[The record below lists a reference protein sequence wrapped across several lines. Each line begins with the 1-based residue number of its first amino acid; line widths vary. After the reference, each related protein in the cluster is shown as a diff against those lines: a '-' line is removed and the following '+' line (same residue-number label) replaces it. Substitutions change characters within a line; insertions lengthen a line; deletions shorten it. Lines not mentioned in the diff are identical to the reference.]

1 MTAGR
6 VDVADDVTAEAFS
19 RLLAYDG
26 RVRDP
31 AAWVFRVAFRLAAAE
46 LKRERRLLPDGMP
59 HASRVSD
66 PAALSGELTL
76 ALRMLSAQQRVV
88 VFLHY
93 HADLPVSEIANL
105 TGSSETAVKVR
116 LHRARRQLRTVLTDY
131 EGSHA

>member
-6 VDVADDVTAEAFS
+6 IDVADDVTAEAFS

-46 LKRERRLLPDGMP
+46 LKRERHISPDGMP
-59 HASRVSD
+59 HAHQFAD
-66 PAALSGELTL
+66 HAPLSGELTA
-76 ALRMLSAQQRVV
+76 ALRALSPPQRVV

-93 HADLPVSEIANL
+93 HADLPVSEIADL

-116 LHRARRQLRTVLTDY
+116 LHRARRQLRSVLADS
-131 EGSHA
+131 EASHA